1 MEATSAAA
9 AALWAFICHWDSP
22 RDAIVGAV
30 HAGWDTDTI
39 ACIAGALGGAL
50 HGSGWVPQEWFDA
63 LENGARDGRD
73 AAMEV
78 AARLAALDCRSD
90 AHA

>member
-63 LENGARDGRD
+63 RITLWTPSNQVTNRGGRITCD
-73 AAMEV
+73 HT
-78 AARLAALDCRSD
+78 LNSD
-90 AHA
+90 